1 MKRLLWIV
9 GIVVVVVVAA
19 VAAGPWVYRE
29 FIAGDADPELA
40 LPSQTQAATTDING
54 TWTVVPGPSD
64 EASRTQ
70 AGYRVDETLRG
81 SPLTVNG
88 RTTKVSGDVV
98 VAEAK
103 LAKANFTIDVAS
115 ITSPESARDGQFRG
129 GDIMDVARFPTAE
142 FKATQPV
149 DVAAVP
155 ETGAAVTVDVP
166 GSMTIKGTARDVTA
180 KVNVKRAGRHRHRRR
195 LCPGDMD
202 RLRCHTT
209 GFRRICE
216 GCAHRHDRVPGEPRQ
231 GVTVDQ

>member
-9 GIVVVVVVAA
+9 GIVVVVGVAA
-19 VAAGPWVYRE
+19 AAAGPWVYRE

-40 LPSQTQAATTDING
+40 LPSQTEAATTDIDG
-54 TWTVVPGPSD
+54 TWTVVPGRSN

-88 RTTKVSGDVV
+88 RTTKVSGEVV
-98 VAEAK
+98 VAESK

-115 ITSPESARDGQFRG
+115 ITSPESGRDGQFRG
-129 GDIMDVARFPTAE
+129 EDIMDVARFPTAE

-149 DVAAVP
+149 DLAAVP

-166 GSMTIKGTARDVTA
+166 GNITIKGTARDVIA
-180 KVNVKRAGRHRHRRR
+180 KVNVKRAGDTVIAA
-195 LCPGDMD
+195 GS
-202 RLRCHTT
+202 
-209 GFRRICE
+209 
-216 GCAHRHDRVPGEPRQ
+216 VPVTWTDF
-231 GVTVDQ
+231 GVTPPDFAGFVKVVPTGTIEFLVNLAKE